1 MKHLSGL
8 LVFLFGIHASR
19 MNRNQAN
26 EQENASSNNSELESY
41 EYVLGEHLGLYDLAS
56 VSCWDNPLDFQ
67 AISAVEFSLLKESIN
82 AIFSGL
88 PLDNNAPGQEKR
100 ESKNEI
106 SESSSDEDSES
117 IVEASSWE
125 DWQNL
130 LGESETA
137 SFLESYEDEIDVSGW
152 WGFRELAAT
161 LPETVDA
168 NVFDSNDTASP
179 PRKPDE
185 KTKE

>member
-8 LVFLFGIHASR
+8 LAFLFGIHASR

-26 EQENASSNNSELESY
+26 EQENASSNNSELESC
-41 EYVLGEHLGLYDLAS
+41 EHVLGEPLGLYDLAS
-56 VSCWDNPLDFQ
+56 VSCWDNPLDLQ
-67 AISAVEFSLLKESIN
+67 AISVAEFSLLKESIK

-100 ESKNEI
+100 ESKNET

-117 IVEASSWE
+117 IVEASSWK

-130 LGESETA
+130 LGESETVSSGA
-137 SFLESYEDEIDVSGW
+137 SYEDEPEVSGW

-161 LPETVDA
+161 PPENVDA

-179 PRKPDE
+179 PRIPDE

>member
-41 EYVLGEHLGLYDLAS
+41 EDGLGEPLRLQDLAVLS
-56 VSCWDNPLDFQ
+56 PWDNPLELQ
-67 AISAVEFSLLKESIN
+67 AVSLAEFSLLKESIA
-82 AIFSGL
+82 AIFSGI
-88 PLDNNAPGQEKR
+88 PLENNRPARETR
-100 ESKNEI
+100 ESKNERP
-106 SESSSDEDSES
+106 EASSDEDDEF
-117 IVEASSWE
+117 IVSATSWE

-130 LGESETA
+130 LGESATA
-137 SFLESYEDEIDVSGW
+137 LSLNSCEDEIDVSEW

-161 LPETVDA
+161 PPDTVDTT
-168 NVFDSNDTASP
+168 VFDSNDTASP
-179 PRKPDE
+179 PRTPEE
-185 KTKE
+185 KTE